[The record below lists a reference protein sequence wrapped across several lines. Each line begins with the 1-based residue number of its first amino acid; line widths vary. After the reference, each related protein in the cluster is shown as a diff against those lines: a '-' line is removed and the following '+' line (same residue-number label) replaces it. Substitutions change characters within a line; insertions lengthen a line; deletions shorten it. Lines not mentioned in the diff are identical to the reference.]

1 MARRPQRHHRRKQP
15 APAAATPVT
24 LEIREIGA
32 RGDGLAEHAGRRVY
46 VPLTVAGDR
55 VRAALGE
62 PRGDGVAGDLL
73 EVTEPGPDRAT
84 PPCRHFGTCGG
95 CALQHVEDTAYGAW
109 KGSQVSAALAR
120 AGLAGA
126 EVAPT
131 VRTPAASRR
140 RATFAAARRG
150 SRCVLGFNE
159 RSSHRIAA
167 VTGCLVVDPAI
178 LNLLAPLESLLGAIL
193 PDGGTADVAVAV
205 LDGGVDL
212 LLTGGPEPGLDARER
227 MAAFAEAHDIGR
239 LSWRRSVT
247 APAEPVAARR
257 ALHARFGGVA
267 VPVEPGAFLQA
278 SAAGEA
284 ALVEAVLA
292 GVGPAARVA
301 DLFAGLGTFTFP
313 LASRTLPGA
322 TVHAVEGD
330 AAAHAALSAAGRGR
344 SGVTAERR
352 DLFSDPLDAG
362 ELSRFDA
369 VVFDPPRAGAR
380 EQSARLAASA
390 VPTIVGV
397 SCNPATFARD
407 ARVLVDG
414 GYRLMRVTPVDQFLW
429 SSHVELVGVFRR
441 DRPPMS
447 VG

>member
-1 MARRPQRHHRRKQP
+1 MERRPQRRHQRKKP
-15 APAAATPVT
+15 APGGGAPVT

-62 PRGDGVAGDLL
+62 PRGDGVAATLL
-73 EVTEPGPDRAT
+73 EVAEPGPDRAV

-95 CALQHVEDTAYGAW
+95 CALQHLEDAAYGAW
-109 KGSQVSAALAR
+109 KRSQVSAALAR

-150 SRCVLGFNE
+150 GRCVLGFNE

-167 VTGCLVVDPAI
+167 VTGCLVVEPAI
-178 LNLLAPLESLLGAIL
+178 LDLLAPLEALLCAIL

-205 LDGGVDL
+205 LDGGIDL
-212 LLTGGPEPGLDARER
+212 LLTGGPEPGLDAREH
-227 MAAFAEAHDIGR
+227 MAAFAETNDIGR
-239 LSWRRSVT
+239 LSWRRSAT
-247 APAEPVAARR
+247 AEVEPIAARR

-267 VPVEPGAFLQA
+267 VPVGPGAFLQA

-292 GVGPAARVA
+292 GVGPTARVA

-313 LASRTLPGA
+313 LASRPVPGTA
-322 TVHAVEGD
+322 VYAVEGD
-330 AAAHAALSAAGRGR
+330 AAAHGALVAAGRGR
-344 SGVTAERR
+344 AGVTAERR
-352 DLFSDPLDAG
+352 DLFADPLEAE

-380 EQSARLAASA
+380 AQSVQLAASA
-390 VPTIVGV
+390 VPTVVGV

-407 ARVLVDG
+407 ARTLVDG
-414 GYRLMRVTPVDQFLW
+414 GYRLERVTPVDQFLW

-441 DRPPMS
+441 
-447 VG
+447 

>member
-1 MARRPQRHHRRKQP
+1 MARRPQQRHRRRRAASASG
-15 APAAATPVT
+15 APVL

-32 RGDGLAEHAGRRVY
+32 RGDGLAEHDGRRVY

-62 PRGDGVAGDLL
+62 PRGDGVAATLL
-73 EVTEPGPDRAT
+73 EVTEPGPDRAA

-95 CALQHVEDTAYGAW
+95 CALQHVGDQAYGAW
-109 KGSQVSAALAR
+109 KRAQVSSALAR

-140 RATFAAARRG
+140 RATFAATRRG

-159 RSSHRIAA
+159 RSSHRISA
-167 VTGCLVVDPAI
+167 VTGCLVVEPAI
-178 LNLLAPLESLLGAIL
+178 LELLAPLEALACAIL
-193 PDGGTADVAVAV
+193 QDGESADISVAV
-205 LDGGVDL
+205 LDGGIDL
-212 LLTGGPEPGLDARER
+212 VLTGCPEPGLDARER
-227 MAAFAEAHDIGR
+227 MAAFAETHDIGR
-239 LSWRRSVT
+239 LSWRRSGA

-292 GVGPAARVA
+292 GVGAAARVA
-301 DLFAGLGTFTFP
+301 DLFAGLGTFSFP
-313 LASRTLPGA
+313 IASRPVPGTA
-322 TVHAVEGD
+322 AHAVEGD
-330 AAAHAALSAAGRGR
+330 ASAHAALGAAGRGR
-344 SGVTAERR
+344 AGVTAERR
-352 DLFSDPLDAG
+352 DLFADPLSAD

-369 VVFDPPRAGAR
+369 VIFDPPRAGAR
-380 EQSARLAASA
+380 AQSVQLAESA
-390 VPTIVGV
+390 VPTVVGV

-407 ARVLVDG
+407 ARTLVDG
-414 GYRLMRVTPVDQFLW
+414 GYRLERVTPIDQFLW

-441 DRPPMS
+441 
-447 VG
+447 